1 MGHSEVATGRIGR
14 RASGAAVSENLRPLA
29 AVWGTDGRKWKPG
42 DQEGVT
48 KYSRDVLV
56 ARIELVVPAKG
67 VRSGRRAGPTGF
79 ADGLGVEH
87 ERLEIGLTW
96 GTDQA
101 EHPGRTR

>member
-1 MGHSEVATGRIGR
+1 M
-14 RASGAAVSENLRPLA
+14 
-29 AVWGTDGRKWKPG
+29 
-42 DQEGVT
+42 T

-87 ERLEIGLTW
+87 ERLEIGLMW